1 MTKPDR
7 KKAKMPDID
16 GEVVKKAKVIANTFY
31 LTHDQ
36 TYLDREDFVQVALL
50 GYLEGRPMEYA
61 VIDAY
66 RDAAPLK
73 IQQFRSGDIPVPKFS
88 TLLDTQGYEMDF
100 ETITLLSLLRDEI
113 QKEDPITLAIMLR
126 HYFYGETMVH
136 LCKELDISEGKAYKK
151 RKACIK
157 RLQDKY
163 LERRD
168 SC

>member
-1 MTKPDR
+1 
-7 KKAKMPDID
+7 
-16 GEVVKKAKVIANTFY
+16 
-31 LTHDQ
+31 
-36 TYLDREDFVQVALL
+36 
-50 GYLEGRPMEYA
+50 MEYA

-88 TLLDTQGYEMDF
+88 TLLDDTQGYEMDF
-100 ETITLLSLLRDEI
+100 ETITLLSFLFDEI
-113 QKEDPITLAIMLR
+113 QKEDPITREIMEN
-126 HYFYGETMVH
+126 HYFGGHTMVRVYE
-136 LCKELDISEGKAYKK
+136 ELGISEGKAYKK